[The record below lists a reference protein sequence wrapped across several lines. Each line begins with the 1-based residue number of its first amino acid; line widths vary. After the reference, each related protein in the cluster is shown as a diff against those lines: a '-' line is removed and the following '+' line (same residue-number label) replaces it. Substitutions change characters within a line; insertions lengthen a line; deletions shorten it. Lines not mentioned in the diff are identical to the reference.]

1 MLKRA
6 TWIIGLLS
14 IVITLPFAHAE
25 PPLTVAESSN
35 YTAGSR
41 HAEVVAFCEQLAKES
56 PLVRLGELGTSHEG
70 RKLPLL
76 IVADPPVANAQAAA
90 ASGKLVVFAMGNIH
104 AGEIDGKEAL
114 LMLARDLALAKERP
128 LLKDLILVFAP
139 IFNADGN
146 DKMGKNRIAQAG
158 PPLVGTRANA
168 QGFDLNRDFVKLESP
183 EVRALVHFLNQ
194 WDPAIFIDCHTTNG
208 SYHRY
213 AITYEGGRCP
223 AGDAKVIDFTRDV
236 LLPDVGKRMEKAA
249 GLKSYFYGNFSAD
262 RSRWETVSPTPRYGT
277 HYVGLRN
284 RIAVL
289 SESYSYAPYKERVL
303 ASKAFVQSIFEF
315 AAENKDKIRQLVG
328 PTRTDPAL
336 AEAAKGGFAKF
347 AGNTKG
353 KGKKFNLGGG
363 GRAAANA
370 EVAKNVEIVLRH
382 QPAPLGRPV
391 NILGFV
397 EEKQG
402 DRRLPTTKPREYEAV
417 YMGGVEPTLTV
428 SRPYAYL
435 FPATMTQIVENL
447 QRHGIEVEESRED
460 IELDVEVY
468 KIDDIARAPAFQK
481 HTLVTLQ
488 ASMRNDSRRI
498 PAGTILVRT
507 AQPLGNL
514 AAYLLEPQAAD
525 GLATWNFFDTVLVQ
539 GQDFPVLRLPGAAPI
554 TSGRVN
560 PLAENRK
567 LNQPIV
573 YDPLSGGRMPNFG
586 GSPVGNL
593 QWLDDGEHFLQ
604 VKDGRLLKVEAQ
616 TGRSQPF
623 FDPEKLAQGLASL
636 PTIGPKIAPTLARS
650 PFLRMNPQSTAAL
663 FEHGNDLYFCK
674 LDGTGA
680 VRLTKSPGA
689 KELTSFSPDGKF
701 VAFVYKNNLHAV
713 DIATQTERALT
724 TDGSDVIF
732 NGKADWV
739 YFEEIFLRTHQAYWW
754 SPDSTAL
761 VFMRIDDT
769 PVRPYTVVNP
779 TTVRQSLET
788 TPYPKAGDPN
798 PHVKLGVVTVAGSE
812 PKWVDL
818 NGQAATATLI
828 IGAGWLP
835 DSQRVYFYVQD
846 RAQTWLDFCTA
857 SRGGGEAKKLFRD
870 TTKAWVDDPGPPHFL
885 KDGSFLLPSER
896 KGYKH
901 FYHFAADGKLIGPVT
916 SGDWETRALHLVDE
930 TSGWVYFSG
939 MRDNPLAANLYR
951 VKLNGSGLERLTD
964 TDGDH
969 KVTVSPRG
977 NLFIDSSSSHR
988 APTQSRLM
996 RTDKSL
1002 ARTLDT
1008 NPVHALDEYR
1018 RGCFELVRIPTPDGF
1033 TLHGSILKPPTFDP
1047 AKRYPVWFM
1056 TYAGPHAPTIHDSW
1070 GGGRVKDE
1078 MLAQMGFVVFRCD
1091 PRSASGQGACSTWT
1105 AYRQLGVQEMKDIE
1119 TAIGWLNKHSYVD
1132 PARIGMS
1139 GASYGGFMTAY
1150 ALTHSK
1156 LFAAGIA
1163 AAPVTDWHNY
1173 DSIYT
1178 ERYMNTPQE
1187 NPEGYKVTS
1196 VVAAAS
1202 KLHGKL
1208 LLVHGMMD
1216 DNVHAQNSM
1225 QLIDALQKAN
1235 KDFEVMVYPHNR
1247 HGFGGP
1253 HYERLTIDF
1262 MKRVLR
1268 PE

>member
-6 TWIIGLLS
+6 RWILGLLS
-14 IVITLPFAHAE
+14 LFISLQCACAE
-25 PPLTVAESSN
+25 PPLTVAERSN

-90 ASGKLVVFAMGNIH
+90 ASGQLVVFAMGNIH

-114 LMLARDLALAKERP
+114 LMLARDLALAKDRP
-128 LLKDLILVFAP
+128 LLKDLVLVFAP

-146 DKMGKNRIAQAG
+146 DKMGKNRLGQAG

-183 EVRALVHFLNQ
+183 EVRALVRFLNQ

-223 AGDAKVIDFTRDV
+223 AGDPKVIEFTRDV
-236 LLPDVGKRMEKAA
+236 LLPDVGKRMEQTA

-277 HYVGLRN
+277 HYIGLRN

-315 AAENKDKIRQLVG
+315 AAENKDKIRQLIG
-328 PTRTDPAL
+328 PTRSDPAL
-336 AEAAKGGFAKF
+336 AEAPKAGPGKF
-347 AGNTKG
+347 AGKS
-353 KGKKFNLGGG
+353 KVFNLGAA
-363 GRAAANA
+363 GRTVSSA
-370 EVAKNVEIVLRH
+370 EQAKNVDLVLRQ
-382 QPAPLGRPV
+382 QPAPFGRPV

-402 DRRLPTTKPREYEAV
+402 DRRVPTTKPRDYEAV

-428 SRPYAYL
+428 RRPYAYL
-435 FPATMTQIVENL
+435 FPATLTQIVENL
-447 QRHGIEVEESRED
+447 QRHGIEVEELRED

-468 KIDDIARAPAFQK
+468 KTDGIARAPEFQK
-481 HTLVTLQ
+481 HKLVTLQ
-488 ASMRNDSRRI
+488 ASMRNDRRRL

-525 GLATWNFFDTVLVQ
+525 GLATWNFFDAVLAQ
-539 GQDFPVLRLPGAAPI
+539 DQDFPVLRLPLPTPI
-554 TSGRVN
+554 TAGRVR

-567 LNQPIV
+567 MDQPIV
-573 YDPLSGGRMPNFG
+573 YDPLTGGRTPNFV
-586 GSPVGNL
+586 GSPIGSI
-593 QWLDDGEHFLQ
+593 QWLGDGEHFLQ
-604 VKDGRLLKVEAQ
+604 VKDGQLLKVEAL

-623 FDPEKLAQGLASL
+623 FDPDKLAQGLASL
-636 PTIGPKIAPTLARS
+636 PGIGPKMAPTLARS
-650 PFLRMNPQSTAAL
+650 PFLRMNPQRTAAL
-663 FEHGNDLYFCK
+663 FERDSDLYYCK

-689 KELTSFSPDGKF
+689 KELTSFSPDGKYI
-701 VAFVYKNNLHAV
+701 AFVHKNNLHV
-713 DIATQTERALT
+713 VNIATQTERALT

-761 VFMRIDDT
+761 VFMRIDDA

-779 TTVRQSLET
+779 TTVSQTLET
-788 TPYPKAGDPN
+788 TPYPKAGAPN
-798 PHVKLGVVTVAGSE
+798 PNVKLGIVTVAGNGPS
-812 PKWVDL
+812 WVDL
-818 NGQAATATLI
+818 NGQSATATLI

-857 SRGGGEAKKLFRD
+857 ARNGGASQKLFRD

-896 KGYKH
+896 TGYKH
-901 FYHFAADGKLIGPVT
+901 LYRFAADGKLLGPVT
-916 SGDWETRALHLVDE
+916 SGNWEARTLHLVDE
-930 TSGWVYFSG
+930 AGGWVCFSG
-939 MRDNPLAANLYR
+939 MRDDPIAANLYR
-951 VKLNGSGLERLTD
+951 VKLDGSGLERLTEGA
-964 TDGDH
+964 GDH
-969 KVTVSPRG
+969 KVTVSPKG
-977 NLFIDSSSSHR
+977 NLFVDSSSNHA
-988 APTQSRLM
+988 APTQARLV

-1008 NPVHALDEYR
+1008 NPVYALEEYR
-1018 RGCFELVRIPTPDGF
+1018 RGAFELVRIPTPDGF
-1033 TLHGSILKPPTFDP
+1033 TLRGSILKPPTFDP

-1056 TYAGPHAPTIHDSW
+1056 TYAGPHAPTVHDNW
-1070 GGGRVKDE
+1070 GNGRAKEE

-1196 VVAAAS
+1196 VVAAAG

-1235 KDFEVMVYPHNR
+1235 KQFEVMVYPHNR